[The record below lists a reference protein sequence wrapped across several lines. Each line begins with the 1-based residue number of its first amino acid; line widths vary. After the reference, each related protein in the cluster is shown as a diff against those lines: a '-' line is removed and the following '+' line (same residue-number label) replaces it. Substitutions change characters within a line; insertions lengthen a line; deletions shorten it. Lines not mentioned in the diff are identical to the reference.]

1 MWRVIVRVEMGGG
14 WYGLYE
20 YRRRAS
26 LGMPSKRGVWPR
38 RFRGAAHHGTAR
50 KTPQDQLNTPVHWAR
65 WTVRQQLTLR
75 RHQARP
81 KPRLGSLCIVSERG
95 HAKGTRSQCPWYW
108 IRSTPTSKSQEFGGL
123 LPRDKRSRH
132 PSHGMPRVDGEPD
145 RGRPV
150 FSGPA
155 NWWRKSLAHSSRS
168 KLTARASRC
177 RTPLQAFARASQG
190 SRATHSRSPASA
202 SRCSCPSPERKRLA
216 RRQARL
222 PATCDCGAHQQLVDP
237 LDARVGSLHPRDER
251 SCHLE
256 FGWSRP
262 HGAKVIGTLPPGGAP
277 L

>member
-14 WYGLYE
+14 WYWLYE

-123 LPRDKRSRH
+123 QPRDERSRH
-132 PSHGMPRVDGEPD
+132 PSLGLPRVSAESDT
-145 RGRPV
+145 GRPI

-155 NWWRKSLAHSSRS
+155 NWWRIGGANVWHILLDPSWLHEQAAVGLRCRRLLELLKPSDPVGHLLRPRDV
-168 KLTARASRC
+168 LPIARA
-177 RTPLQAFARASQG
+177 
-190 SRATHSRSPASA
+190 
-202 SRCSCPSPERKRLA
+202 
-216 RRQARL
+216 
-222 PATCDCGAHQQLVDP
+222 
-237 LDARVGSLHPRDER
+237 
-251 SCHLE
+251 
-256 FGWSRP
+256 
-262 HGAKVIGTLPPGGAP
+262 
-277 L
+277 

>member
-1 MWRVIVRVEMGGG
+1 MSARLLKPMWRVIVRVEMGGG

-81 KPRLGSLCIVSERG
+81 KPRLGFLCIVSERG

-123 LPRDKRSRH
+123 QPRDKRSRH

-155 NWWRKSLAHSSRS
+155 NWSQKSGTFFSIQADCTS
-168 KLTARASRC
+168 KPLPDSAATAR
-177 RTPLQAFARASQG
+177 
-190 SRATHSRSPASA
+190 
-202 SRCSCPSPERKRLA
+202 
-216 RRQARL
+216 RL
-222 PATCDCGAHQQLVDP
+222 PAGARPFREWLIPRVPYSGLVP
-237 LDARVGSLHPRDER
+237 Y
-251 SCHLE
+251 LE
-256 FGWSRP
+256 QTATGP
-262 HGAKVIGTLPPGGAP
+262 CYPPP
-277 L
+277 